1 MNGKGILLMKNFTL
15 LLLLLLYLPGH
26 FIYAQ
31 HQHHQESEDNTA
43 QEHREQNSSTGSP
56 MSHAFSL
63 SLPMT
68 RNGPGTGWLPDAS
81 PMYGYMVHGKQWMH
95 MFHGNVFIR
104 YNSRILPAKGCSV
117 TAVCFLSIRY
127 LAEKAIL
134 CCFKPGKLS
143 RESR

>member
-1 MNGKGILLMKNFTL
+1 MKNFTL

-117 TAVCFLSIRY
+117 RRRLSFAVSNRGNF
-127 LAEKAIL
+127 
-134 CCFKPGKLS
+134 PGRAVS
-143 RESR
+143 RQAASAQPFFRIVLGI